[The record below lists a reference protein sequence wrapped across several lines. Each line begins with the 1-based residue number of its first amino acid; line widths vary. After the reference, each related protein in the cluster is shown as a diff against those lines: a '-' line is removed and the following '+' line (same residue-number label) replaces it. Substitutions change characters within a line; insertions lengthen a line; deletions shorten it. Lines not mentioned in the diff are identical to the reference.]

1 MIKRIVG
8 LLAAAAVLAVVVF
21 AILGSG
27 TYSSFIGRAGRSAA
41 APAATS
47 VAAPDSTSDSLVN
60 APEDTTAAGIRS
72 PQGDKS
78 LSSSRPA
85 RLTAPIKAE
94 AAATEKVAAAFLPPM
109 RLTCVPVR
117 SADRR

>member
-60 APEDTTAAGIRS
+60 APEDTTAAGIPAVS
-72 PQGDKS
+72 GTADT
-78 LSSSRPA
+78 LSAGR
-85 RLTAPIKAE
+85 
-94 AAATEKVAAAFLPPM
+94 
-109 RLTCVPVR
+109 
-117 SADRR
+117 

>member
-41 APAATS
+41 TS
-47 VAAPDSTSDSLVN
+47 VATPDPSSDRPVN
-60 APEDTTAAGIRS
+60 APANRAVADIPADTAAISGTA
-72 PQGDKS
+72 DS
-78 LSSSRPA
+78 LPAAARPA
-85 RLTAPIKAE
+85 A
-94 AAATEKVAAAFLPPM
+94 
-109 RLTCVPVR
+109 
-117 SADRR
+117 

>member
-27 TYSSFIGRAGRSAA
+27 TYSSFIG
-41 APAATS
+41 PAATS

-60 APEDTTAAGIRS
+60 APEDTTAAGIPADTAAVS
-72 PQGDKS
+72 GTADT
-78 LSSSRPA
+78 LSAGR
-85 RLTAPIKAE
+85 
-94 AAATEKVAAAFLPPM
+94 
-109 RLTCVPVR
+109 
-117 SADRR
+117 

>member
-27 TYSSFIGRAGRSAA
+27 TYSSFIERAGRSAA

-47 VAAPDSTSDSLVN
+47 IAAPDPTSDSPVN
-60 APEDTTAAGIRS
+60 APADTTAAGIPTDTAAVS
-72 PQGDKS
+72 GTADT
-78 LSSSRPA
+78 LSAGR
-85 RLTAPIKAE
+85 
-94 AAATEKVAAAFLPPM
+94 
-109 RLTCVPVR
+109 
-117 SADRR
+117 

>member
-27 TYSSFIGRAGRSAA
+27 TYSSFIGRIGRTPVAGSAA

-60 APEDTTAAGIRS
+60 APEDTTAAGIPADTAAVS
-72 PQGDKS
+72 GTADT
-78 LSSSRPA
+78 LSAGR
-85 RLTAPIKAE
+85 
-94 AAATEKVAAAFLPPM
+94 
-109 RLTCVPVR
+109 
-117 SADRR
+117 

>member
-41 APAATS
+41 APRRDLRCGTRFD
-47 VAAPDSTSDSLVN
+47 VRQPR
-60 APEDTTAAGIRS
+60 E
-72 PQGDKS
+72 
-78 LSSSRPA
+78 RP
-85 RLTAPIKAE
+85 
-94 AAATEKVAAAFLPPM
+94 
-109 RLTCVPVR
+109 
-117 SADRR
+117 

>member
-41 APAATS
+41 VSGTA
-47 VAAPDSTSDSLVN
+47 
-60 APEDTTAAGIRS
+60 DTLSAGR
-72 PQGDKS
+72 
-78 LSSSRPA
+78 
-85 RLTAPIKAE
+85 
-94 AAATEKVAAAFLPPM
+94 
-109 RLTCVPVR
+109 
-117 SADRR
+117 

>member
-27 TYSSFIGRAGRSAA
+27 TYSSFIGRSAA

-60 APEDTTAAGIRS
+60 APEDTTAAGIPADTAAVS
-72 PQGDKS
+72 GTADT
-78 LSSSRPA
+78 LSAGR
-85 RLTAPIKAE
+85 
-94 AAATEKVAAAFLPPM
+94 
-109 RLTCVPVR
+109 
-117 SADRR
+117 

>member
-27 TYSSFIGRAGRSAA
+27 TYSSFIGRAGRS
-41 APAATS
+41 

-60 APEDTTAAGIRS
+60 APEDTTAAGIPADTAAVS
-72 PQGDKS
+72 GTADT
-78 LSSSRPA
+78 LSAGR
-85 RLTAPIKAE
+85 
-94 AAATEKVAAAFLPPM
+94 
-109 RLTCVPVR
+109 
-117 SADRR
+117 

>member
-41 APAATS
+41 TS
-47 VAAPDSTSDSLVN
+47 IAAPDPTSDSLVN
-60 APEDTTAAGIRS
+60 APEDTTAAGIPADTAAVS
-72 PQGDKS
+72 GTADT
-78 LSSSRPA
+78 LSAGR
-85 RLTAPIKAE
+85 
-94 AAATEKVAAAFLPPM
+94 
-109 RLTCVPVR
+109 
-117 SADRR
+117 

>member
-8 LLAAAAVLAVVVF
+8 LLAAAAVVVF

-47 VAAPDSTSDSLVN
+47 IAAPDPTSDSLVN
-60 APEDTTAAGIRS
+60 APEDTTAAGIPADTAAVS
-72 PQGDKS
+72 GTADT
-78 LSSSRPA
+78 LSAGR
-85 RLTAPIKAE
+85 
-94 AAATEKVAAAFLPPM
+94 
-109 RLTCVPVR
+109 
-117 SADRR
+117 

>member
-27 TYSSFIGRAGRSAA
+27 TYSSFIERAGR
-41 APAATS
+41 S

-60 APEDTTAAGIRS
+60 APEDTTAAGIPADTAAVS
-72 PQGDKS
+72 GTADT
-78 LSSSRPA
+78 LSAGR
-85 RLTAPIKAE
+85 
-94 AAATEKVAAAFLPPM
+94 
-109 RLTCVPVR
+109 
-117 SADRR
+117 

>member
-47 VAAPDSTSDSLVN
+47 VN
-60 APEDTTAAGIRS
+60 APEDTTAAGIPADTAAVS
-72 PQGDKS
+72 GTADT
-78 LSSSRPA
+78 LSAGR
-85 RLTAPIKAE
+85 
-94 AAATEKVAAAFLPPM
+94 
-109 RLTCVPVR
+109 
-117 SADRR
+117 

>member
-41 APAATS
+41 APAASTHAPASRKATS
-47 VAAPDSTSDSLVN
+47 VTSSFLN
-60 APEDTTAAGIRS
+60 MAPEDTTAAGIPADTAAVS
-72 PQGDKS
+72 GTADT
-78 LSSSRPA
+78 LSAGR
-85 RLTAPIKAE
+85 
-94 AAATEKVAAAFLPPM
+94 
-109 RLTCVPVR
+109 
-117 SADRR
+117 